1 MVHVFYE
8 RSLDEKNFN
17 YNGNVHLMK
26 NRDDDPTV
34 NNNLFDFN
42 FSRDKFNWKVSDVYI
57 DFQMRL
63 SSWKHIQCN
72 WLSWYWKELRAMKMD
87 CTVTVTGS
95 EPIKY
100 F

>member
-42 FSRDKFNWKVSDVYI
+42 FSRDKFNWKVSDV
-57 DFQMRL
+57 
-63 SSWKHIQCN
+63 
-72 WLSWYWKELRAMKMD
+72 
-87 CTVTVTGS
+87 
-95 EPIKY
+95 
-100 F
+100 